1 MIISIRELF
10 RNRDDAR
17 DPTWH
22 GGITNQLFPYSI
34 PRYWI
39 WRFTLRGSNSNIQAP
54 PLALTEIPFFLVT
67 D

>member
-22 GGITNQLFPYSI
+22 GGITNQLFPYSPRFHDTESDGLHYVVQI
-34 PRYWI
+34 PT
-39 WRFTLRGSNSNIQAP
+39 FKHHPSL
-54 PLALTEIPFFLVT
+54 
-67 D
+67 